1 MRQKTAKFNKKGM
14 KYGKS
19 RILPSPSGIPILN
32 LSHAVM
38 GPACRLM
45 LADMGGQII
54 KIERP
59 DGMKPAG

>member
-1 MRQKTAKFNKKGM
+1 MENPE
-14 KYGKS
+14 S
-19 RILPSPSGIPILN
+19 SLPLSGIPILN

-59 DGMKPAG
+59 PTGMKPAG